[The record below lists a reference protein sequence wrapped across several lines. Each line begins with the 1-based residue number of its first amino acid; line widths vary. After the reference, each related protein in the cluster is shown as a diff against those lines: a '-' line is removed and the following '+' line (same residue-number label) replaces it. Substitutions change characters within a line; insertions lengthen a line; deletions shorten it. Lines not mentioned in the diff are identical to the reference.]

1 MCGGK
6 RATKWMAIGL
16 CSVIAAVAVYAIYQS
31 RYWKVCVRDPKV
43 EKVRELIAE
52 ADGLLHQFK

>member
-6 RATKWMAIGL
+6 RANKWITIGL
-16 CSVIAAVAVYAIYQS
+16 CSVLTAVAVYVIYQNCY
-31 RYWKVCVRDPKV
+31 RKVCVRDPKV

-52 ADGLLHQFK
+52 ADGLLHQFR